1 MDSQFDQLTS
11 IQAKLQQIGA
21 LLEQLRA
28 ENDDLRKR
36 NDELELAQESQKQL
50 TNDQIAFTDP
60 EVFASRLMLAKKIKR
75 EVEQTLRDAE
85 RKLEALRF

>member
-1 MDSQFDQLTS
+1 MDSQFDQLKS
-11 IQAKLQQIGA
+11 IQSKLQQIGT

-28 ENDDLRKR
+28 ENDALQKR
-36 NDELELAQESQKQL
+36 NAELELQFDAQKQF
-50 TNDQIAFTDP
+50 TNEQIALTDP
-60 EVFASRLMLAKKIKR
+60 ELYASKLILAKKIKR

>member
-1 MDSQFDQLTS
+1 MDSQFDQLKS
-11 IQAKLQQIGA
+11 IQSKLQQIGT

-28 ENDDLRKR
+28 ENDALQKR
-36 NDELELAQESQKQL
+36 NAELELQIDAQKQF
-50 TNDQIAFTDP
+50 TNEQIALTDP
-60 EVFASRLMLAKKIKR
+60 ELYASKLILAKKIKR